1 MNILISGAGSG
12 LGFETVRKLLTY
24 ADTRI
29 LALSRTAENLQRL
42 LEAEPEAVAGG
53 RLQILAFDIIKSN
66 YISSLAPVLAEFMPQ
81 PDILINNAG
90 GLINKPFIDT
100 NTDDFRQ
107 MMEVNF
113 YGHLEMT
120 HFILPYLNP
129 QLAHIV
135 NIGSMGAFQGSAKF
149 KGLAAY
155 SASKAALMN
164 FTECLAT
171 ELNDQNIKVNGLAL
185 GSAQTDMLRKAFP
198 GYEAPLSAAEMA
210 AFIADFALTGHR
222 FFNGKIIPVALM
234 NV

>member
-12 LGFETVRKLLTY
+12 LGYETVRKLLTY
-24 ADTRI
+24 SETRI
-29 LALSRTAENLQRL
+29 LALSRSAENLQSL
-42 LEAEPEAVAGG
+42 LEAEPDAATQG
-53 RLQILAFDIIKSN
+53 RLITMPFDIVSSN
-66 YISSLAPVLAEFMPQ
+66 YQALLAPVLDRFMPN

-90 GLINKPFIDT
+90 ALINKPFKDT
-100 NTDDFRQ
+100 TTDDFRE

-113 YGHLEMT
+113 YGHVQMT
-120 HFILPYLNP
+120 HFLLPYLNP

-185 GSAQTDMLRKAFP
+185 GSAQTDMLHKAFP

-210 AFIADFALTGHR
+210 AFIADFAMTGHR

>member
-12 LGFETVRKLLTY
+12 LGYETVRKLLTY

-29 LALSRTAENLQRL
+29 LALSRSAENLQRL
-42 LEAEPEAVAGG
+42 LNAEPAAATSG
-53 RLQILAFDIIKSN
+53 RLQILAFDIIHSS
-66 YISSLAPVLAEFMPQ
+66 YESSLAPALSAHMPEI
-81 PDILINNAG
+81 DILINNAG
-90 GLINKPFIDT
+90 ALINKPFTDT
-100 NTDDFRQ
+100 CTDDFRE

-113 YGHLEMT
+113 YGHVQMT
-120 HFILPYLNP
+120 HFILPYLN
-129 QLAHIV
+129 QRLAHIV

-171 ELNDQNIKVNGLAL
+171 ELLDQHIKVNGLAL

-198 GYEAPLSAAEMA
+198 GYEAPLSASEMA
-210 AFIADFALTGHR
+210 AFIADFAMTGHR

-234 NV
+234 NI

>member
-12 LGFETVRKLLTY
+12 LGYETVRKLLTY

-29 LALSRTAENLQRL
+29 LALSRSAENLQRL
-42 LEAEPEAVAGG
+42 LEAEPEAVFSG
-53 RLQILAFDIIKSN
+53 RLHVLAFDIIKSN
-66 YISSLAPVLAEFMPQ
+66 YTFLLAPVLAEFMPQ

-90 GLINKPFIDT
+90 ALINKPFVDT
-100 NTDDFRQ
+100 HTDDFRE

-113 YGHLEMT
+113 YGHVKMT
-120 HFILPYLNP
+120 HFLLPYLNP
-129 QLAHIV
+129 HLAHIV

-149 KGLAAY
+149 RGLAAY

-171 ELNDQNIKVNGLAL
+171 ELSDQNIKINGLAL

-198 GYEAPLSAAEMA
+198 GYEAPVSAAEMA
-210 AFIADFALTGHR
+210 AFISDFALTGHR
-222 FFNGKIIPVALM
+222 FFNGKIIPVALL